1 MFLTACR
8 EPGPGCEARRTG
20 QRRRAPAPNELTAGL
35 GTEHPDLQLV
45 GLRECREAA
54 SPAGGCRRP

>member
-1 MFLTACR
+1 MT
-8 EPGPGCEARRTG
+8 
-20 QRRRAPAPNELTAGL
+20 RAPAPNELTAGL